1 MKENW
6 NYHRGDIYL
15 VDLGTNIGSEQ
26 AGAARYCSCRMILA
40 ITLDRL

>member
-15 VDLGTNIGSEQ
+15 VDLGTNIGT
-26 AGAARYCSCRMILA
+26 GRVPPGIARA
-40 ITLDRL
+40 E